1 MTRYRHNNHAN
12 RGRQLETEL
21 KTTNEYY
28 NSQGRAKI
36 QKIPIP
42 VKVLNLNSETGKITN
57 AFYEQKS
64 TVDYIGTYQGRTI
77 VFDAKETKVETRFDL
92 KNIKQHQ
99 YQYLKD
105 QHQCG
110 AIAFLLVRFK
120 KKDETYYLPFKLL
133 DKYMIQQHQGG
144 RKSIPYEEIAK
155 DKYRLEANGLVL
167 LDYLNIVDEVMIDK
181 EKE

>member
-1 MTRYRHNNHAN
+1 MTRYRQNYAN

-21 KTTNEYY
+21 ETTNQYY
-28 NSQGRAKI
+28 NSQGIAKI

-42 VKVLNLNSETGKITN
+42 VKVLNFNSQTGKITN

-77 VFDAKETKVETRFDL
+77 VFDAKETNVETRFDL

-110 AIAFLLVRFK
+110 AVAFLLVRFK
-120 KKDETYYLPFKLL
+120 KLDESYYLPFKLL
-133 DKYMIQQHQGG
+133 DEYMVKKQQGG
-144 RKSIPYEEIAK
+144 RKSIPYEEIARDQYK
-155 DKYRLEANGLVL
+155 LKANGLVL
-167 LDYLNIVDEVMIDK
+167 LDYLSIVDKVIAAK
-181 EKE
+181 EE